1 MVVRKE
7 KLALK
12 LKLVNLI
19 STFWLDKY
27 YEAIHMCK
35 NNIKHSYSTK

>member
-12 LKLVNLI
+12 LKLVNVI
-19 STFWLDKY
+19 CTFWLDKY
-27 YEAIHMCK
+27 YEAINMSK
-35 NNIKHSYSTK
+35 NNIKHSYRTK